1 MTETPDTRPR
11 SADGSDDAAVDAPP
25 RFTLVHGL
33 AALTALLGLA
43 MIVSAIAGGGGPF
56 SYGVV
61 IGFIFVGAG
70 LMRLRLLNL
79 RARR

>member
-1 MTETPDTRPR
+1 MTEFSATPPR
-11 SADGSDDAAVDAPP
+11 GDGQEDRGADAPA

-33 AALTALLGLA
+33 AALTALLGAA
-43 MIVSAIAGGGGPF
+43 MIVGAIAGGGGPF

-61 IGFIFVGAG
+61 IGVIFLGAG

-79 RARR
+79 KARR

>member
-1 MTETPDTRPR
+1 MSESRDAPPR
-11 SADGSDDAAVDAPP
+11 ADDAGESVDDAP

-33 AALTALLGLA
+33 AALTAVLGAA
-43 MIVSAIAGGGGPF
+43 MIVSAIIGGGGPL